1 MSYKP
6 HTPNVPSGILYFGDP
21 AGEAMLKAQSAFVYD
36 DGNDRLSV
44 GKITT
49 SSDVI
54 VGGNLT
60 IQGTTTTVNTEVVSI
75 EDNILVLNSNFTGDS
90 SGSNGTDAGIEIERG
105 TSTNVQLLYDE
116 GVNRWQFTNDGST
129 FFPIATGIGD
139 FSGYI
144 ASVGAG
150 TGLTDT
156 GTATNPILNVN
167 VDGSTLEI
175 TTDTVHVKAL
185 GIDTAQLAANSVT
198 NAKIADDQIDSR
210 HYVAESID
218 LEHMSANSVDS
229 NQYVDGSIDTVHLSD
244 GAVTEDKRQRTVGT
258 YSSTSSI
265 THDIVL
271 GSGVITLTL
280 PTPASGKMVVIKR
293 VDDDSGVLTVSGGS
307 ANIDTASNKS
317 LYYQH
322 ESINVVS
329 DGSNWFII

>member
-129 FFPIATGIGD
+129 FFPIATGIDD

-150 TGLTDT
+150 AGLTDS
-156 GTATNPILNVN
+156 GTATNPILDVI
-167 VDGSTLEI
+167 VDNQTLAI
-175 TTDTVHVKAL
+175 TTDTVHVKDL
-185 GIDTAQLAANSVT
+185 GIDTAQLADDAVT
-198 NAKIADDQIDSR
+198 SAKIA
-210 HYVAESID
+210 
-218 LEHMSANSVDS
+218 
-229 NQYVDGSIDTVHLSD
+229 D

>member
-21 AGEAMLKAQSAFVYD
+21 AGEAMLKAESSFVYD

-129 FFPIATGIGD
+129 FFPIATGIDD

-150 TGLTDT
+150 AGLTDS
-156 GTATNPILNVN
+156 GTATDPILDVN
-167 VDGSTLEI
+167 VDNQTLAI
-175 TTDTVHVKAL
+175 TTDTVHVKDL
-185 GIDTAQLAANSVT
+185 GIDTAQLAADSVT
-198 NAKIADDQIDSR
+198 SAKIA
-210 HYVAESID
+210 
-218 LEHMSANSVDS
+218 
-229 NQYVDGSIDTVHLSD
+229 D
-244 GAVTEDKRQRTVGT
+244 GAVTEAKRTRTITEVT
-258 YSSTSSI
+258 ADSTVA
-265 THDIVL
+265 HDV
-271 GSGVITLTL
+271 TLVTTSTTNRTITL
-280 PTPASGKMVVIKR
+280 PTATNGKVVVIKKI
-293 VDDDSGVLTVSGGS
+293 DSGSGQVIIQGASHDSTTDRIDGS
-307 ANIDTASNKS
+307 SSTTPR
-317 LYYQH
+317 LYYVN
-322 ESINVVS
+322 ESITCIAKNTGTSTQQQDWYV
-329 DGSNWFII
+329 I